1 MAPTARPG
9 AFTGPAARHHDPRPS
24 GGYRARMERIGL
36 SPGAEIGGYTILAP
50 LGSGGMG
57 TVYRA
62 VDGGGTPVAL
72 KLLHPHIGADPS
84 SRERLRRE
92 VLALQR
98 LRHPGVAAVLD
109 AEADSTEA
117 FLVTEL
123 VPGADLAEH
132 VRQRGPLDAAALH
145 RLADGL
151 RDALGAVHA
160 AGVVHRDLKPSNV
173 LVTADGPVLIDF
185 GIAQSVDE
193 TRVTSTGFVV
203 GTPGYL
209 APELVDG
216 AEPTPATDWWGW
228 AALLAYAATG
238 RAPFGTRPLEAV
250 LVRTRSGD
258 ADLAGLGPVT
268 AGALWDA
275 LAADPADRAE
285 PDEVVAALAE
295 AARRGEAYDADAA
308 AAALA
313 AGARGGGALRGGTAA
328 GGTVALGVAT
338 AATVALGAADGT
350 PTLAQPAGTG
360 PLPAGAA
367 AATGATAVLGPDG
380 TAVLGAGEDGTAVL
394 PAPGGTWG
402 APAQDGSTR
411 AFGAPAAAPAP
422 PSVPPRS
429 TAPSSAAPPSWD
441 ATGEEDRWATG
452 ESPTQAWDTRPYGAG
467 GPGPDGGG
475 YGGAG
480 YGGPAYGDHPEPY
493 PGAWPDGED
502 AGPPPAP
509 EPPRRTGTLLALVLL
524 ALTGAA
530 VRPGATLLVLVP
542 LVLLARTVGS
552 VADAVGRRRERVGA
566 RRSDALRAV
575 ASSPWHLLRA
585 VVTLLPSLLVAASLV
600 VILLGVGWWLVG
612 SGALA
617 AGPLRAVDD
626 APAPES
632 VATLLVVAAA
642 AGLAGL
648 WWGPAA
654 RTTRDGARWLLGG
667 VAPRRGG
674 ATVVVLLAL
683 LGAGALVALAATG
696 TLVDWAPF
704 AAPVLPVGA

>member
-1 MAPTARPG
+1 
-9 AFTGPAARHHDPRPS
+9 
-24 GGYRARMERIGL
+24 MERIGL

-72 KLLHPHIGADPS
+72 KLLHPHVGADPS

-132 VRQRGPLDAAALH
+132 VRLRGPLDAAALH

-173 LVTADGPVLIDF
+173 LVTPDGPVLIDF

-275 LAADPADRAE
+275 LAADPADRAQ

-295 AARRGEAYDADAA
+295 AERRGEAYDAEVAA
-308 AAALA
+308 LALA
-313 AGARGGGALRGGTAA
+313 AGTRVAGPARAGTGA
-328 GGTVALGVAT
+328 GGTVALGTVAGT
-338 AATVALGAADGT
+338 AALGVADAT
-350 PTLAQPAGTG
+350 PTVVGPAGTG

-367 AATGATAVLGPDG
+367 AATGATAVI
-380 TAVLGAGEDGTAVL
+380 GAAEHGTAVL
-394 PAPGGTWG
+394 PVPGSGSG
-402 APAQDGSTR
+402 DGFARDGFAQDGSTR
-411 AFGAPAAAPAP
+411 AFAAPAAAAP

-429 TAPSSAAPPSWD
+429 AAPSWD
-441 ATGEEDRWATG
+441 ATGEDDRWATG
-452 ESPTQAWDTRPYGAG
+452 ESPTAAWDTRPYAAVGDHGHSDPGAA
-467 GPGPDGGG
+467 P
-475 YGGAG
+475 YGAG
-480 YGGPAYGDHPEPY
+480 YGDGYGDA
-493 PGAWPDGED
+493 GADPSDP
-502 AGPPPAP
+502 GPPVAP
-509 EPPRRTGTLLALVLL
+509 PPRRTGSLLALLL
-524 ALTGAA
+524 LVLTGAA
-530 VRPGATLLVLVP
+530 LRPGATLLVLVP

-552 VADAVGRRRERVGA
+552 VAQALGRRRERVGA
-566 RRSDALRAV
+566 RRSDGVRAV

-585 VVTLLPSLLVAASLV
+585 LVTLLPSLLVAASVV

-612 SGALA
+612 SGAVE
-617 AGPLRAVDD
+617 AGPLRADGD

-632 VATLLVVAAA
+632 VAVLLAVAAA
-642 AGLAGL
+642 AGLAAL

-654 RTTRDGARWLLGG
+654 RTTREGARRLLGG
-667 VAPRRGG
+667 VAPGRGG
-674 ATVVVLLAL
+674 ATVVVLAAL
-683 LGAGALVALAATG
+683 LGAGVLAALAATG
-696 TLVDWAPF
+696 TLVDWVPF
-704 AAPVLPVGA
+704 AAPSLPVGE

>member
-1 MAPTARPG
+1 
-9 AFTGPAARHHDPRPS
+9 
-24 GGYRARMERIGL
+24 MERIGL

-132 VRQRGPLDAAALH
+132 VRQRGPLDTAALH

-275 LAADPADRAE
+275 LAADPEERAQ

-295 AARRGEAYDADAA
+295 AERRGEEYDDAAA

-313 AGARGGGALRGGTAA
+313 AGPGGGALRGGTAA
-328 GGTVALGVAT
+328 GGTVALGAVT

-350 PTLAQPAGTG
+350 AAAPRRAGTG
-360 PLPAGAA
+360 PLPAGVA

-380 TAVLGAGEDGTAVL
+380 TAVLGEDGTAVL
-394 PAPGGTWG
+394 PAPGETWG

-411 AFGAPAAAPAP
+411 AFGAAAAPAPAPAP
-422 PSVPPRS
+422 PSVPPR
-429 TAPSSAAPPSWD
+429 TAAPPSWD
-441 ATGEEDRWATG
+441 ATGEDDRWATG
-452 ESPTQAWDTRPYGAG
+452 ESPTQAWDTRPYGPG
-467 GPGPDGGG
+467 GPGAGAALDGS
-475 YGGAG
+475 AD
-480 YGGPAYGDHPEPY
+480 ADHP
-493 PGAWPDGED
+493 GHLDGWPDGVD
-502 AGPPPAP
+502 GPPPAP
-509 EPPRRTGTLLALVLL
+509 EPPRRTGTLLALALL

-530 VRPGATLLVLVP
+530 LRPGAALLALVP

-552 VADAVGRRRERVGA
+552 VAEAVGRRRERVGA

-585 VVTLLPSLLVAASLV
+585 LVTLLPSLLVAASLV

-612 SGALA
+612 SGAVE

-632 VATLLVVAAA
+632 VAALLAVAAA

-667 VAPRRGG
+667 VAPGRGG

>member
-1 MAPTARPG
+1 
-9 AFTGPAARHHDPRPS
+9 
-24 GGYRARMERIGL
+24 
-36 SPGAEIGGYTILAP
+36 
-50 LGSGGMG
+50 
-57 TVYRA
+57 
-62 VDGGGTPVAL
+62 
-72 KLLHPHIGADPS
+72 
-84 SRERLRRE
+84 
-92 VLALQR
+92 
-98 LRHPGVAAVLD
+98 
-109 AEADSTEA
+109 
-117 FLVTEL
+117 
-123 VPGADLAEH
+123 
-132 VRQRGPLDAAALH
+132 
-145 RLADGL
+145 
-151 RDALGAVHA
+151 
-160 AGVVHRDLKPSNV
+160 
-173 LVTADGPVLIDF
+173 
-185 GIAQSVDE
+185 
-193 TRVTSTGFVV
+193 
-203 GTPGYL
+203 
-209 APELVDG
+209 
-216 AEPTPATDWWGW
+216 TDWWGW

-275 LAADPADRAE
+275 LAADPEDRAQ

-295 AARRGEAYDADAA
+295 AERRGEEYDDEAA

-313 AGARGGGALRGGTAA
+313 AGPRGGGALRGGTA
-328 GGTVALGVAT
+328 GGTVALGAVG
-338 AATVALGAADGT
+338 AATVALAAGDGT
-350 PTLAQPAGTG
+350 PTVAQHAGTG
-360 PLPAGAA
+360 PLPAGAV

-380 TAVLGAGEDGTAVL
+380 TAVLGTAEDGTAVL
-394 PAPGGTWG
+394 PGAGRG

-411 AFGAPAAAPAP
+411 AFGAAAPATAP
-422 PSVPPRS
+422 PSVPPR
-429 TAPSSAAPPSWD
+429 TAAPPSWD
-441 ATGEEDRWATG
+441 ATGEDDRWATG

-467 GPGPDGGG
+467 VPGPDGATYDSGD
-475 YGGAG
+475 YDGAA
-480 YGGPAYGDHPEPY
+480 PGDHPGAY
-493 PGAWPDGED
+493 PGGWPDGED

-509 EPPRRTGTLLALVLL
+509 EPPRRTGTLLALALL
-524 ALTGAA
+524 VLTGAA
-530 VRPGATLLVLVP
+530 VRPGATLLALVP

-575 ASSPWHLLRA
+575 ASSPWHLVRA
-585 VVTLLPSLLVAASLV
+585 LVTLLPSLLVAASLV

-612 SGALA
+612 SGAVE

-632 VATLLVVAAA
+632 VAALLVVATA

-654 RTTRDGARWLLGG
+654 RTTRVGARWLLGG
-667 VAPRRGG
+667 VAPGRGG

-683 LGAGALVALAATG
+683 LGAGALVALAVTG

>member
-1 MAPTARPG
+1 
-9 AFTGPAARHHDPRPS
+9 
-24 GGYRARMERIGL
+24 MERIGL

-123 VPGADLAEH
+123 VPGLDLAEH

-145 RLADGL
+145 GLADGL

-173 LVTADGPVLIDF
+173 LVTPDGPVLIDF

-268 AGALWDA
+268 SGALWDA
-275 LAADPADRAE
+275 LAADPEDRAQ

-295 AARRGEAYDADAA
+295 AERRGEKYDAAAA

-313 AGARGGGALRGGTAA
+313 AGPRGGGALRGGTAA
-328 GGTVALGVAT
+328 GATIALGAPT
-338 AATVALGAADGT
+338 AATVALGTAGAAA
-350 PTLAQPAGTG
+350 AQPAGTG

-380 TAVLGAGEDGTAVL
+380 AVVPAAGEDGTAVL
-394 PAPGGTWG
+394 PAPGETWG

-411 AFGAPAAAPAP
+411 AFGAAAPAPAP
-422 PSVPPRS
+422 PSVPPR
-429 TAPSSAAPPSWD
+429 AAAPPSWD
-441 ATGEEDRWATG
+441 ATGEDDRWATG
-452 ESPTQAWDTRPYGAG
+452 ESPTQAWDTRPYGVVA
-467 GPGPDGGG
+467 PGAPDDGG
-475 YGGAG
+475 
-480 YGGPAYGDHPEPY
+480 HPDPGY
-493 PGAWPDGED
+493 PGEWPDDPD

-509 EPPRRTGTLLALVLL
+509 APPRRTGSLLALALL
-524 ALTGAA
+524 TLTAAAL
-530 VRPGATLLVLVP
+530 RPGATLLVLVP

-552 VADAVGRRRERVGA
+552 VAEALGRRRERVGA
-566 RRSDALRAV
+566 RRSDGLRAV
-575 ASSPWHLLRA
+575 ASSPWHLLRSL
-585 VVTLLPSLLVAASLV
+585 VTLLPSLLVAASLA
-600 VILLGVGWWLVG
+600 VIVLGVGWWLVG
-612 SGALA
+612 SGALE
-617 AGPLRAVDD
+617 AGPLRAAGD

-648 WWGPAA
+648 WWGPAS
-654 RTTRDGARWLLGG
+654 RTTRGGARRLLGA
-667 VAPRRGG
+667 VAPGRGG
-674 ATVVVLLAL
+674 ATVVVLAAL
-683 LGAGALVALAATG
+683 VGAGVLVALAVTG

>member
-1 MAPTARPG
+1 
-9 AFTGPAARHHDPRPS
+9 
-24 GGYRARMERIGL
+24 MERIGL

-173 LVTADGPVLIDF
+173 LVTPDGPVLIDF

-228 AALLAYAATG
+228 AALLAYAASG

-275 LAADPADRAE
+275 LAADPEDRAQ

-295 AARRGEAYDADAA
+295 AERRGEEYDDEAA

-313 AGARGGGALRGGTAA
+313 AGPRGGGALRGGT
-328 GGTVALGVAT
+328 VALGAVG
-338 AATVALGAADGT
+338 AATVALAAGDGT
-350 PTLAQPAGTG
+350 PTVARRAGTG
-360 PLPAGAA
+360 PLPAGAV

-380 TAVLGAGEDGTAVL
+380 TAVLGTGEDGTAVL
-394 PAPGGTWG
+394 PAPGPGPG

-411 AFGAPAAAPAP
+411 AFGAAAPAPAP
-422 PSVPPRS
+422 PSVPPR
-429 TAPSSAAPPSWD
+429 TAAPPSWD
-441 ATGEEDRWATG
+441 ATGEDDRWATG

-467 GPGPDGGG
+467 GPGPDG
-475 YGGAG
+475 A
-480 YGGPAYGDHPEPY
+480 AYDGDHPGEH
-493 PGAWPDGED
+493 PGGWPDGED

-509 EPPRRTGTLLALVLL
+509 EPPRRTGTLLALALLVLTAA
-524 ALTGAA
+524 AL
-530 VRPGATLLVLVP
+530 RPGAALIVLVP

-575 ASSPWHLLRA
+575 ASSPWHLVRA
-585 VVTLLPSLLVAASLV
+585 LVTLLPSLLVAASLV

-612 SGALA
+612 SGAVE

-632 VATLLVVAAA
+632 VAALLVVATA

-654 RTTRDGARWLLGG
+654 RTTRVGARWLLGG
-667 VAPRRGG
+667 VAPGRGG